1 MQILCRLILISVV
14 SLGLFRKEIFAPST
28 PYIEVMER
36 CVKTERF
43 IKATIPKKEIKV
55 RITAYWAKG
64 GDTDGWS
71 AKRQSSTGVT
81 LKPNVS
87 VAVDPRIIP
96 YFSRIYI
103 PNLGFRVA
111 HDTGTAVI
119 NKKASGGKYPVIDI
133 FFLNKKDALRFAN
146 SNPKIV
152 KVKVYN
158 RI

>member
-14 SLGLFRKEIFAPST
+14 SLGLFRNEIKAPST
-28 PYIEVMER
+28 PYKEVIER

-43 IKATIPKKEIKV
+43 VKANIPKKELKV

-71 AKRQSSTGVT
+71 AKRQSSTGVR

-96 YFSRIYI
+96 YFSRVYI

-119 NKKASGGKYPVIDI
+119 NKKASKGKYPVIDI
-133 FFLNKKDALRFAN
+133 FFLNKKDAIKFAN

-152 KVKVYN
+152 KVKVFD

>member
-1 MQILCRLILISVV
+1 MQILCRLSVF
-14 SLGLFRKEIFAPST
+14 LCGIWFLFKPEITAPSNKDNFNT
-28 PYIEVMER
+28 IKDAMVEKF
-36 CVKTERF
+36 VKSM
-43 IKATIPKKEIKV
+43 IPKKEIKV

-71 AKRQSSTGVT
+71 QKRQSSTGVT

-133 FFLNKKDALRFAN
+133 FFLNKKDALKFAN
-146 SNPKIV
+146 NNPKIV
-152 KVKVYN
+152 KVKIYN
-158 RI
+158 KG

>member
-14 SLGLFRKEIFAPST
+14 SLGLFRNEIFAPST
-28 PYIEVMER
+28 PYDEVIER
-36 CVKTERF
+36 CAKTELL
-43 IKATIPKKEIKV
+43 IKTFIPKKEIKV

-71 AKRQSSTGVT
+71 AKRQSSTGAT

-103 PNLGFRVA
+103 PNLGFRIA

-133 FFLNKKDALRFAN
+133 FFLHKRDAERFAN
-146 SNPKIV
+146 NNPKIV

>member
-1 MQILCRLILISVV
+1 MKILCRLSVFLCV
-14 SLGLFRKEIFAPST
+14 VWFLFKPEINAPSKK
-28 PYIEVMER
+28 YIINPSIEHF
-36 CVKTERF
+36 VKNNT
-43 IKATIPKKEIKV
+43 PKKELKV

-71 AKRQSSTGVT
+71 AKRQSSTGVK
-81 LKPNVS
+81 LRPNVS
-87 VAVDPRIIP
+87 VAVDPSIIP

-133 FFLNKKDALRFAN
+133 FFLNKKDALKFAN
-146 SNPKIV
+146 NNPKIV

-158 RI
+158 RG

>member
-1 MQILCRLILISVV
+1 MKILCRLFVFLCGIWF
-14 SLGLFRKEIFAPST
+14 LFKPEITAPSKKYST
-28 PYIEVMER
+28 NPVIQQF
-36 CVKTERF
+36 VKNNT
-43 IKATIPKKEIKV
+43 PKKELKV

-64 GDTDGWS
+64 GDTDSWS
-71 AKRQSSTGVT
+71 AKRQSSTGVK

-119 NKKASGGKYPVIDI
+119 QKKASNGKYPIIDI
-133 FFLNKKDALRFAN
+133 FFMNKKDALKFAN

-152 KVKVYN
+152 KVKIYN

>member
-1 MQILCRLILISVV
+1 MQILCRLSVFLCSV
-14 SLGLFRKEIFAPST
+14 WFLFKPEITSPSIKNNFNSIKD
-28 PYIEVMER
+28 PMVEKF
-36 CVKTERF
+36 VKNNTF
-43 IKATIPKKEIKV
+43 KKEIKV
-55 RITAYWAKG
+55 RITAYWARG

-71 AKRQSSTGVT
+71 AKRQSSTGAT

-103 PNLGFRVA
+103 PNLGFRIA

-133 FFLNKKDALRFAN
+133 FFLNKKDALKFAN
-146 SNPKIV
+146 NNPKIV
-152 KVKVYN
+152 KVKIYN
-158 RI
+158 KG

>member
-1 MQILCRLILISVV
+1 MKILCRLVV
-14 SLGLFRKEIFAPST
+14 LLCGVWFLFKPEITSPSAKNNFNT
-28 PYIEVMER
+28 IKDAMVEKF
-36 CVKTERF
+36 VKSMT
-43 IKATIPKKEIKV
+43 PKKEIKV

-71 AKRQSSTGVT
+71 QKRQSSTGVT

-96 YFSRIYI
+96 YFSRVYI
-103 PNLGFRVA
+103 PNLGFRYA

-119 NKKASGGKYPVIDI
+119 RKKASGGKYPVIDI
-133 FFLNKKDALRFAN
+133 FFLHKKDAIRFAN
-146 SNPKIV
+146 SHPKIV
-152 KVKVYN
+152 KVKVFD

>member
-1 MQILCRLILISVV
+1 MQILCRLFVFLCGIWF
-14 SLGLFRKEIFAPST
+14 LFKPEITSPSFSGKQV
-28 PYIEVMER
+28 IQR
-36 CVKTERF
+36 CFKIERF
-43 IKATIPKKEIKV
+43 LKANTPKKELKV

-71 AKRQSSTGVT
+71 AKRQSSTGVK

-96 YFSRIYI
+96 YFSRVYI

-119 NKKASGGKYPVIDI
+119 NKKASKGKYPVIDI
-133 FFLNKKDALRFAN
+133 FFLNKKDAIKFAN

-152 KVKVYN
+152 KVKVFD

>member
-1 MQILCRLILISVV
+1 MQILCRLILISIV
-14 SLGLFRKEIFAPST
+14 SLGLFRNEIKAPSKT
-28 PYIEVMER
+28 NEKIIAE

-43 IKATIPKKEIKV
+43 VKAMIPKKEIKV
-55 RITAYWAKG
+55 RITTYWAKG

-71 AKRQSSTGVT
+71 AKRQSSTGVR

-96 YFSRIYI
+96 YFSRVYI
-103 PNLGFRVA
+103 PNLGMRVA

-119 NKKASGGKYPVIDI
+119 KKKASGGKYPVIDI
-133 FFLNKKDALRFAN
+133 FFLHKRDAERFAN
-146 SNPKIV
+146 THPKIV
-152 KVKVYN
+152 KVKVYH

>member
-1 MQILCRLILISVV
+1 MKILCRLSVLLCGVWFLFKPEIISSPTQINFNTIKDPLVEK
-14 SLGLFRKEIFAPST
+14 F
-28 PYIEVMER
+28 
-36 CVKTERF
+36 VKANT
-43 IKATIPKKEIKV
+43 PKKELKV

-71 AKRQSSTGVT
+71 QKRQSSTGVM

-103 PNLGFRVA
+103 PNLGFRYA

-133 FFLNKKDALRFAN
+133 FFLHKRDALKFAN
-146 SNPKIV
+146 NNPKIV

-158 RI
+158 RG